1 MCIYVYNLRYIACI
15 FRNTMSERNQ
25 LNLSKKVY
33 LKLERVRS
41 KNKDKISGLPN
52 RNRIIEYLCDKELEG

>member
-1 MCIYVYNLRYIACI
+1 
-15 FRNTMSERNQ
+15 MSERNQ

-41 KNKDKISGLPN
+41 KNKDKISGLHN

>member
-1 MCIYVYNLRYIACI
+1 M
-15 FRNTMSERNQ
+15 NTMERNQ